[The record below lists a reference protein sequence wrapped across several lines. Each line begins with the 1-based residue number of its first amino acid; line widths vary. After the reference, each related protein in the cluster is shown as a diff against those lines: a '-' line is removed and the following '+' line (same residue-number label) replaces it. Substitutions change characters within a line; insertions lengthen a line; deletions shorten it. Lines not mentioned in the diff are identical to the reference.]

1 MEMMGRVVRVW
12 MGGRVEEKKRGRRE
26 GSGNDYGLDGCKSW
40 TLVPRNK
47 DDVNEDEI
55 M

>member
-1 MEMMGRVVRVW
+1 MEEW
-12 MGGRVEEKKRGRRE
+12 KKGRRE

-40 TLVPRNK
+40 TLVRGNK